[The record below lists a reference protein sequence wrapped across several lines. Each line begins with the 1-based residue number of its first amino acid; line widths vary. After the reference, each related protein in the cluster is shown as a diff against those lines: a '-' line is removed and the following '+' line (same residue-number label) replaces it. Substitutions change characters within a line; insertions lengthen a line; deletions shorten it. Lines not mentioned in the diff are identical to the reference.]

1 MAIVQISRIQH
12 RRGLQQDLP
21 QLASAEL
28 GWSIDQRKLYIGNG
42 TIEEGAPTEGVTQI
56 LTEFSDISSFLTT
69 YLFKGVESGYVSQT
83 GASPLT
89 PVYRSIQ
96 DVLDEWVSVKDF
108 GAKGDGI
115 TDDTSAID
123 RAIRQIYVGTGTV
136 KNNTSPAIRR
146 TIRFPAGKY
155 RITSNIVIPPN
166 ATIVGEG
173 KNNTII
179 EGTTSTVF
187 LTCDSLFQTAGTVGT
202 NGATLPSNIVV
213 SGMTLR
219 NTSSTNAALYT
230 LHASG
235 LLIDNCIIS
244 GNAAI
249 TGTGTAIKITNSTI
263 TGAVTPVTVSTSVT
277 GFVSENNYYPDA
289 TSFPISGLTS
299 DKYSVADTF
308 GNATIDAHG
317 IYSGSA
323 KFGTGRSVTLNTGTT
338 AIATLANGSAKFD
351 YEITSGTNYR
361 FGTFKYNRSAGTCTF
376 DDEFT
381 EPAASIGANLYAS
394 SNGTLTCTVTS
405 AATLKYT
412 IKKFI

>member
-42 TIEEGAPTEGVTQI
+42 TLEEGAPTEGVTQI

-69 YLFKGVESGYVSQT
+69 YLFKGTESGYVSQT
-83 GASPLT
+83 STSPLT

-96 DVLDEWVSVKDF
+96 NVLDEWVSVKDF
-108 GAKGDGI
+108 GAKGDGT
-115 TDDTSAID
+115 TDDTAAID
-123 RAIRQIYVGTGTV
+123 WAIRQIYVRTL
-136 KNNTSPAIRR
+136 NNTAPAVRR
-146 TIRFPAGKY
+146 TLRFPAGKY
-155 RITSNIVIPPN
+155 KISSNIVIPPN

-187 LTCDSLFQTAGTVGT
+187 LTCDSLFQTAGAVGT
-202 NGATLPSNIVV
+202 NGAVLPSNIVV

-219 NTSSTNAALYT
+219 NTSSTNAAFYT
-230 LHASG
+230 LNASAV
-235 LLIDNCIIS
+235 LVDNCTIS

-263 TGAVTPVTVSTSVT
+263 TGAVTPVTVGTSIT

-323 KFGTGRSVTLNTGTT
+323 KFGTGRSVTLSVGTT
-338 AIATLANGSAKFD
+338 AIATLANGSATFD

-381 EPAASIGANLYAS
+381 EPAASIGANLYAG
-394 SNGTLTCTVTS
+394 SNGALSCTVTS

>member
-28 GWSIDQRKLYIGNG
+28 GWSIDSRKLYIGNG
-42 TIEEGAPTEGVTQI
+42 TLEEGAPTQGVTQI
-56 LTEFSDISSFLTT
+56 LTEFSDLSGFLTA
-69 YLFKGVESGYVSQT
+69 YLFKGTEAGYVSQT
-83 GASPLT
+83 GPSALS

-96 DVLDEWVSVKDF
+96 DVLDEWVSIRDF

-115 TDDTSAID
+115 TDDTAAID
-123 RAIRQIYVGTGTV
+123 RAIRQIYVRTL
-136 KNNTSPAIRR
+136 NNTAPAVRR
-146 TIRFPAGKY
+146 TIKFPAGKY
-155 RITSNIVIPPN
+155 IITSNIVIPPN
-166 ATIVGEG
+166 ATIVGDG

-213 SGMTLR
+213 SGITVR
-219 NTSSTNAALYT
+219 NTSTTNAAFYT
-230 LHASG
+230 LNASS
-235 LLIDNCIIS
+235 LLVDNCIIS

-249 TGTGTAIKITNSTI
+249 TGTGSAIKITNSTI
-263 TGAVTPVTVSTSVT
+263 TGAVTPVTVGTSIT

-323 KFGTGRSVTLNTGTT
+323 KFGTGRSVTLNIGTT
-338 AIATLANGSAKFD
+338 AIATLANGSATFD

-361 FGTFKYNRSAGTCTF
+361 FGTFKYNRSTGTCSF
-376 DDEFT
+376 DDEFS
-381 EPAASIGANLYAS
+381 EPATSIGANLYAG
-394 SNGTLTCTVTS
+394 SNGTLSCTVTT